1 MTTNEIRAK
10 FLEFFASKGHTI
22 VESDSVVP
30 KDDPTVLFTTAGMQ
44 QFKRQFLGY
53 IDSYTRASTSQ
64 KCLRTDDLDKVGKT
78 DFHHTF
84 FEMLGNFSFGDYFK
98 KEAIAWAWEFLT
110 QWMKI
115 PSEKLWVSVYKDD
128 DEAAAIWLKEI
139 KISADKLVRLGD
151 HSNFWPADAKEKG
164 PNGPCG
170 PCSEIFYDYGPNPN
184 CTREKCDPDCNCGRF
199 SEIWNLV
206 FTQFD
211 RKEGGVLEP
220 LPNKNIDTGM
230 GLERLVAVVQGKR
243 NNYETDLF
251 APILRSIDQHVD
263 PQKVLTKTQRYII
276 ADHIRAIV
284 FAISDGVIPSNK
296 ERGYVVK
303 GLINISS
310 NIVLSGGIENPNIY
324 KLVPAVVEV
333 MQSAYPD
340 LQKKA
345 KEISGLIKQTEE
357 TFIEVR
363 KQRIPELKTKIRKC
377 CEQLITHQV
386 YDQRKITQDFGEMFF
401 LYHDTYGLPLETI
414 LTTVRQEIGDGHET
428 EIKGALDIY
437 DEKMRAQ
444 QERSRIASKMTGDV
458 FTDTEAVFDVP
469 QTEFLGYD
477 HNQSH
482 GTVLRLFINNQKVN
496 EVSKGDLVKVVLDKT
511 SFYAESGGQAGD
523 TGYIRGP
530 KGNIRVHD
538 TQKVNDVY
546 VHSGT
551 VEDGLIRVHDPVK
564 ADIDLKRR
572 LAIMRHHTATHL
584 LQAALRE
591 VLGKH
596 IQQQGSLVSE
606 DRLRFDFTHPK
617 ALSKGELDTI
627 EQRVNEYVLQC
638 DRVSKE
644 SLSLSEARKSG
655 ALAFFAEKYGD
666 VVRVV
671 SVGDYSKEFCGGTH
685 LDFTGQVG
693 LFKIVGE
700 CAIAQGI
707 RRLEAKAGMEALK
720 FIREQEDRMEEA
732 SKLLKTSPQE
742 LVNRVDGQL
751 KRLRDVEK
759 DLEKYR
765 FEALKNEIDTIVA
778 TAETLNGAKVICH
791 SFANADMALL
801 RKVSDLVK
809 QRSRSS
815 VVVLGA
821 ETSDASSI
829 LIAVTDD
836 LVGKGIKADELIRE
850 LAPVIGGSGG
860 GRPQLAQAGSKET
873 GKMDQAMQKANQLI
887 KGKVQK

>member
-1 MTTNEIRAK
+1 MTTNEIRKK

-53 IDSYTRASTSQ
+53 IDGYTRASSSQ
-64 KCLRTDDLDKVGKT
+64 KCLRTDDLDKVGRT

-115 PSEKLWVSVYKDD
+115 PTEKLWVSVYKDD
-128 DEAAAIWLKEI
+128 EEAAQIWLREI
-139 KISADKLVRLGD
+139 KIHPDKLVRLGD

-170 PCSEIFYDYGPNPN
+170 PCSEIFYDYGVNTK
-184 CTREKCDPDCNCGRF
+184 CQSRKCDPSCDCGRF

-206 FTQFD
+206 FTQFN
-211 RKEGGVLEP
+211 RQEGGVLEP

-230 GLERLVAVVQGKR
+230 GLERLVAVVQGKKS
-243 NNYETDLF
+243 NYETDLF
-251 APILRSIDQHVD
+251 APILKSIDQHVD
-263 PQKVLTKTQRYII
+263 RKKVLTKTQRYII

-284 FAISDGVIPSNK
+284 FAIADGVIPSNK
-296 ERGYVVK
+296 EMGYVVK

-310 NIVLSGGIENPNIY
+310 NIVLSGGVDGPNIY

-340 LQKKA
+340 LPKKA

-377 CEQLITHQV
+377 CGQLIAHQA
-386 YDQRKITQDFGEMFF
+386 YDQRKIIQDLGEMFF

-437 DEKMRAQ
+437 NEKMRAQ

-469 QTEFLGYD
+469 QTEFIGYD
-477 HNQSH
+477 HSQSK
-482 GTVLRLFINNQKVN
+482 GAILRLFINNQKVN
-496 EVSKGDLVKVVLDKT
+496 EASKGDPVKVVLDKT
-511 SFYAESGGQAGD
+511 PFYAEAGGQAGD
-523 TGYIRGP
+523 TGYIRGQNG
-530 KGNIRVHD
+530 KIRVED
-538 TQKVNDVY
+538 TRKVNEIY
-546 VHSGT
+546 IHSGI
-551 VEDGLIRVHDPVK
+551 VEDGLIRAGDSVE
-564 ADIDLKRR
+564 ANIDRVRR
-572 LAIMRHHTATHL
+572 LSIMRHHTATHL
-584 LQAALRE
+584 LQGALRE
-591 VLGKH
+591 VLGAH
-596 IQQQGSLVSE
+596 IQQQGSFVSE

-617 ALSKGELDTI
+617 ALSKEELMKI
-627 EQRVNEYVLQC
+627 EQRVNEYILQC
-638 DRVSKE
+638 DRVTKE
-644 SLSLSEARKSG
+644 SLSLQDARGSE

-671 SVGDYSKEFCGGTH
+671 SAGDYSKEFCGGTH
-685 LDFTGQVG
+685 LDFTGQIG
-693 LFKIVGE
+693 LFKIIDE

-707 RRLEAKAGMEALK
+707 RRLEAKAGTQALQW
-720 FIREQEDRMEEA
+720 IRDREDQMEEA
-732 SKLLKTSPQE
+732 ARILKTSPQE
-742 LVNRVDGQL
+742 LVSRVDAQA
-751 KRLRDVEK
+751 KRLRETEK
-759 DLEKYR
+759 NLEKYR
-765 FEALKNEIDTIVA
+765 FEILKSEIDIMIA
-778 TAETLNGAKVICH
+778 NAETLNGVKVICH
-791 SFANADMALL
+791 VFSHADMATL
-801 RKVSDLVK
+801 RRVSDLIK
-809 QRSRSS
+809 QKSKSS

-821 ETSDASSI
+821 ETSDASSL

-836 LVGKGIKADELIRE
+836 LVGKGIKADEMIKE
-850 LAPVIGGSGG
+850 VAPVIGGSGG
-860 GRPQLAQAGSKET
+860 GRPQLAQAGGRET
-873 GKMDQAMQKANQLI
+873 GKMGQAIEKAHKIIERKIQK
-887 KGKVQK
+887 